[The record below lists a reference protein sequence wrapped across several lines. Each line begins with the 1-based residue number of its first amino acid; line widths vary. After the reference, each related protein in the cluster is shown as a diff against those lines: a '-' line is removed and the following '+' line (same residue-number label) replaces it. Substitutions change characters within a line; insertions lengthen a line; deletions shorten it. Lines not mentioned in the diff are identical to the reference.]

1 MRGGVITPPA
11 CGDGPA
17 GSGQLPCL
25 PTSTPTPVERQQ
37 QHGPAISMQPTPDTS
52 SSQVNVAVPAQ
63 LADFPGWVWV
73 VLALLAGAV
82 LILAFLL
89 IRSILSGRTRRHLD
103 TAHNPQAPLPPLGSG
118 DLLQALIGVYDL
130 STSDVVRAH
139 VQKSLR
145 TAGVTAIDPMPG
157 DPFDNGLHNGVAVVP
172 SPSPELVLCVARVL
186 RPGWL
191 STDSVLRPA
200 DVEVYKE

>member
-1 MRGGVITPPA
+1 M
-11 CGDGPA
+11 
-17 GSGQLPCL
+17 
-25 PTSTPTPVERQQ
+25 
-37 QHGPAISMQPTPDTS
+37 
-52 SSQVNVAVPAQ
+52 
-63 LADFPGWVWV
+63 
-73 VLALLAGAV
+73 
-82 LILAFLL
+82 LAFLL
-89 IRSILSGRTRRHLD
+89 IRSIHSGRTRRHLD
-103 TAHNPQAPLPPLGSG
+103 TAHIPQTPLPPLGSG
-118 DLLQALIGVYDL
+118 DLLQAFIGVYDL

-145 TAGVTAIDPMPG
+145 TAGVTVIDPMPG
-157 DPFDNGLHNGVAVVP
+157 DPFDNGLHNGVAAVP